1 MKFVVVSHEEGC
13 YDLTRLPTINVCCTD
28 RGPGTEVLGNL
39 VSAKPFAYA
48 ISAILRSPMGS
59 KLIRVGPRD
68 RAEFGWITVRMRGC
82 RVLSSAKGV
91 NIRGVN
97 VWGEVRGHG
106 LVSFR

>member
-1 MKFVVVSHEEGC
+1 MVISHEKVC
-13 YDLTRLPTINVCCTD
+13 YDFVRLPAVDVRCAD
-28 RGPGTEVLGNL
+28 WGPSTEVLGNL